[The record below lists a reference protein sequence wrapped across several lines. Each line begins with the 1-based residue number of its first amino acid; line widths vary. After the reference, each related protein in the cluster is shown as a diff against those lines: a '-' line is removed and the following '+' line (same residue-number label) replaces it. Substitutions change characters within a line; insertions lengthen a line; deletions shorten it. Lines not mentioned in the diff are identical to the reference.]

1 MGILIKGG
9 SEIFLNSVNK
19 GLNKR
24 GGGVGIQ
31 SLNGKIYFD

>member
-24 GGGVGIQ
+24 GGRGRKSIFKWKN
-31 SLNGKIYFD
+31 LL